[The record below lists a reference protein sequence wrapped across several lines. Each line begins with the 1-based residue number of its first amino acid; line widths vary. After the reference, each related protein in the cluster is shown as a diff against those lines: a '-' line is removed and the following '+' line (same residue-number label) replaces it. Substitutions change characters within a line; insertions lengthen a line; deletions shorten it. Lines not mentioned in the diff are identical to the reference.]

1 MRIQLIQHNT
11 PAYEKMIHLRITVL
25 LNPIGVPAS
34 FIKREKEA
42 EDILIGAFENDEI
55 IGCCVLTKVDE
66 KTVQLRQMAVDIAAQ
81 GTGIG
86 ASIVDFAETTAK
98 EQGFHTLMMHAR
110 DVVIPFYEKCGYQ
123 TADDGFTEVGIPH
136 HKMEKQL

>member
-1 MRIQLIQHNT
+1 MNIQIIRHNT
-11 PAYEKMIHLRITVL
+11 TAYEKMIHLRITIL
-25 LNPIGVPAS
+25 LNPIGVSSS
-34 FIKREKEA
+34 FINREKEA
-42 EDILIGAFENDEI
+42 EDILIGAFEKDEM

-66 KTVQLRQMAVDIAAQ
+66 ETVQLRQMAVDIAAQ

-86 ASIVDFAETTAK
+86 AGIVDFAETIAK
-98 EQGFHTLMMHAR
+98 ERGFRTLMMHAR

-123 TADDGFTEVGIPH
+123 VADDGFTEVGIPH